1 MKTLDLLRLIF
12 GNLNR
17 RKGRVALT
25 AIGVVIG
32 TAAVVVLVSLAI
44 GLQRS
49 ANEQL
54 YGIGDLTQIQVM
66 PAYGMEGG
74 PVMVSGG
81 GGISEGSGGPQAPKL
96 LTNSALKELTSIPG
110 VVAAIPRDYMMGN
123 MMMKYKRLEGGANV
137 IGIGINSL
145 SDLGMEAVQGNTDL
159 TRGSIIIGPQVA
171 VNFYDPRLRPGQEP
185 PPPSDLYGE
194 TLTFVIFRYDDQGN
208 ETRKTVSF
216 RVAGMLTETLGE
228 SDWSVFMRLDELKA
242 LNEWAMNRRIN
253 YNKDGYNQVVV
264 KVDHIDN
271 VLTVND
277 QINEMGF
284 QAFTPQSFVQ
294 GINNF
299 YLILQVI
306 FGGVGAIA
314 LLVAAI
320 GIGINSL
327 SDLGME
333 AVQGSTDLTRGSII
347 IGPQVAVNFYD
358 PRLRPGQEPPPPPDL
373 YGETLTFV
381 VFRYDDQ
388 GNETRKTV
396 SFRVAGML
404 TETLGESDWSV
415 FMRLDELKALNEWAM
430 NRRINY
436 NKDGYNQVVVKVDNI
451 DNVLTVND
459 QINEMGF
466 QAFTPQSFV
475 Q

>member
-74 PVMVSGG
+74 PVMISGG
-81 GGISEGSGGPQAPKL
+81 GGGSVSSGGPQAPKL

-123 MMMKYKRLEGGANV
+123 AVMKYKRLEGGANI

-145 SDLGMEAVQGNTDL
+145 SDLGMEALQGSTDL

-171 VNFYDPRLRPGQEP
+171 VNFYDPRQRPGQEP
-185 PPPSDLYGE
+185 PPPPDLYGE
-194 TLTFVIFRYDDQGN
+194 TLTIVVFRYDEQGN

-216 RVAGMLTETLGE
+216 RVVGMLTETLGE
-228 SDWSVFMRLDELKA
+228 SDWSVFMRLDDLKP

-253 YNKDGYNQVVV
+253 YNKDGYNQVIV
-264 KVDHIDN
+264 KVDNIDN

-320 GIGINSL
+320 GIANTMAMAILERTREIGLMKAVGATNRNVLSIFLGEAAGIGF
-327 SDLGME
+327 LGGLGGVLIGWL
-333 AVQGSTDLTRGSII
+333 AGQGLNVIAIVYLAGQTAQQG
-347 IGPQVAVNFYD
+347 GPPPSVAVYTPIWLPLFALLFSTLIGLISGLY
-358 PRLRPGQEPPPPPDL
+358 PALRAATMIPVL
-373 YGETLTFV
+373 
-381 VFRYDDQ
+381 
-388 GNETRKTV
+388 
-396 SFRVAGML
+396 A
-404 TETLGESDWSV
+404 
-415 FMRLDELKALNEWAM
+415 LKYE
-430 NRRINY
+430 
-436 NKDGYNQVVVKVDNI
+436 
-451 DNVLTVND
+451 
-459 QINEMGF
+459 
-466 QAFTPQSFV
+466 
-475 Q
+475 

>member
-74 PVMVSGG
+74 PVMISGG
-81 GGISEGSGGPQAPKL
+81 GGGVVEGSGGPQAPKL
-96 LTNSALKELTSIPG
+96 LTNNALKELTSIPG

-123 MMMKYKRLEGGANV
+123 TIMKYKRLEGGANI

-145 SDLGMEAVQGNTDL
+145 SDLGMEVVQGGTDL

-171 VNFYDPRLRPGQEP
+171 VNFYDPRQRPGQEP
-185 PPPSDLYGE
+185 PPPPDLYGE
-194 TLTFVIFRYDDQGN
+194 TLTFVVFRYDEQGN

-228 SDWSVFMRLDELKA
+228 SDWSVFMRLDDLKA

-264 KVDHIDN
+264 KVDNIDN

-277 QINEMGF
+277 TINEMGF

-320 GIGINSL
+320 GIANTMAMAILERTREIGLMKAVGATNRNVLSIFLGEAAGIGF
-327 SDLGME
+327 LGGLGGVLIGWL
-333 AVQGSTDLTRGSII
+333 AGQGLNVIAIVYLAGQTAQQG
-347 IGPQVAVNFYD
+347 GPPPSVAVYTPIWLPLFALLFSTLIGLISGLY
-358 PRLRPGQEPPPPPDL
+358 PALRAATMIPVL
-373 YGETLTFV
+373 
-381 VFRYDDQ
+381 
-388 GNETRKTV
+388 
-396 SFRVAGML
+396 A
-404 TETLGESDWSV
+404 
-415 FMRLDELKALNEWAM
+415 LKYE
-430 NRRINY
+430 
-436 NKDGYNQVVVKVDNI
+436 
-451 DNVLTVND
+451 
-459 QINEMGF
+459 
-466 QAFTPQSFV
+466 
-475 Q
+475 